1 MSGNTPKCLRKKKNK
16 YSHFTLVTLEKVNEF
31 YSTYIKVWGRE
42 NSCYQEISTI
52 NIDIFIY
59 IARNRIPSLKKV
71 GNILSNL
78 LLSKKS
84 TSVVLEIE
92 ARTLHTLRK
101 HYTSKL
107 CP

>member
-78 LLSKKS
+78 LLSKKIYICGTWDRS
-84 TSVVLEIE
+84 QDLAHVKK
-92 ARTLHTLRK
+92 ALHQ
-101 HYTSKL
+101 
-107 CP
+107 